1 MIAIDNTVCAAGTFN
16 VLAFMYASSIRIALR
31 AVKTQLE
38 YAAKLK
44 DGKDTGTGNYLFAVP
59 SFR

>member
-1 MIAIDNTVCAAGTFN
+1 MIVIDNTVCAAGTFN

-38 YAAKLK
+38 YVAKLR
-44 DGKDTGTGNYLFAVP
+44 DGEDTGRGD
-59 SFR
+59 